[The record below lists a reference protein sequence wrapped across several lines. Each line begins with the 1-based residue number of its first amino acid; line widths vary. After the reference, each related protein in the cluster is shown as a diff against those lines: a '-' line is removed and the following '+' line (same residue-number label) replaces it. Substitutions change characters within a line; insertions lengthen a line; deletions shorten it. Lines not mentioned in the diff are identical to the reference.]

1 MICSLINVKFKSYKH
16 LYLKKD
22 VSKCIQTVQ
31 ETNNIAI
38 THPTLHNEKSA

>member
-1 MICSLINVKFKSYKH
+1 MSNLNHISIYIW
-16 LYLKKD
+16 KKD

-38 THPTLHNEKSA
+38 TRPTLRNEKSA